1 MDTVARHITMTADH
15 KETILFVDDEA
26 CILDIASE
34 FFQHKGYR
42 VITAKN
48 GLEAVR
54 ILSRERID
62 CCFTDINMPQ
72 MDGLELAQHIHKE
85 DNTIPV
91 IVMTGYPSIDN
102 TIQTLKNGVV
112 DFLIKPV
119 NLNQMEICIRRVL
132 RERQLFIE
140 NILLKKEVD
149 QKAELEKL
157 NRELLYKVEEL
168 HILNSIMSDFT
179 TVSSST
185 DVFKRVVDRTIE
197 IARADSAFFYIIND
211 AIEKPFRIARARG
224 KKNAEHRKNNG
235 NGSVPSPPAA
245 STNEDTD
252 RADPLATVIM
262 ESIGDDMP
270 LLIAENNGV
279 RGLPQEI
286 VSFVAVP
293 LKIREKVFGTLT
305 AASYQK
311 DFRFTEKDLFFLS
324 FMTQKAAYAIENL
337 ALYENI
343 YENLF
348 STLDAFVKAIEA
360 RDSYTQQHSISVTEI
375 ALAIGEALDCSKEEL
390 EVINCAGR
398 LHDIGK
404 IGIRDDI
411 LLKPGKLTSDEYDVI
426 KQHPEIGANIVGQL
440 GLWSREQQIIK
451 HHHERYDGTGYPDG
465 LKGDAIPLLARI
477 LAVADA
483 YDAMASDRTY
493 RKKMKTDRI
502 LEILREGAGTQ
513 FDPNIVDVFLALHLD
528 KKIPYNLQHKQKK

>member
-1 MDTVARHITMTADH
+1 MAEH
-15 KETILFVDDEA
+15 KETILFVDDEDS
-26 CILDIASE
+26 ILEIASE
-34 FFQHKGYR
+34 FFEHKGYR

-48 GLEAVR
+48 GLEATQV
-54 ILSRERID
+54 LTHEQID
-62 CCFTDINMPQ
+62 CCFTDINMPL
-72 MDGLELAQHIHKE
+72 MDGLELAEYIRRE

-140 NILLKKEVD
+140 NVLLKKEVD

-157 NRELLYKVEEL
+157 NKELIYKVEEL
-168 HILNSIMSDFT
+168 HLLNNIMSDFT
-179 TVSSST
+179 TTSDST
-185 DVFKRVVDRTIE
+185 DVFKKVVDMTID
-197 IARADSAFFYIIND
+197 IAHADTSFFYIVND
-211 AIEKPFRIARARG
+211 ACKQPFKIACSKRKGRDSAQNNHRA
-224 KKNAEHRKNNG
+224 AHR
-235 NGSVPSPPAA
+235 
-245 STNEDTD
+245 
-252 RADPLATVIM
+252 DPLGLSEMTADGSQSDPLVPLIM
-262 ESIGDDMP
+262 ENATDEVP
-270 LLIAENNGV
+270 LLVAENNGV
-279 RGLPQEI
+279 KGLAKDI
-286 VSFVAVP
+286 VSFMAVP
-293 LKIREKVFGTLT
+293 LKIREKVFGILT

-311 DFRFTEKDLFFLS
+311 DFRFSEKDLFLLS

-375 ALAIGEALDCSKEEL
+375 AMAVAEALNCSKEEL

-411 LLKPGKLTSDEYDVI
+411 LLKPGQLTRAEYDII
-426 KQHPEIGANIVGQL
+426 KQHPEIGASIVGQL
-440 GLWSREQQIIK
+440 GLWSREQEIIK
-451 HHHERYDGTGYPDG
+451 HHHERFDGSGYPDG
-465 LKGDAIPLLARI
+465 LKGEDIPWLARI
-477 LAVADA
+477 LSVADA
-483 YDAMASDRTY
+483 YDAMASDRAY
-493 RKKMKTDRI
+493 RKKMETGRI
-502 LEILREGAGTQ
+502 LQILKDAAGTQ
-513 FDPNIVDVFLALHLD
+513 FDPDIVEVFLSLHQQE
-528 KKIPYNLQHKQKK
+528 KIPHNLSHNQN